1 MSVKSKMQAVYDI
14 AHMQFVKNKKP
25 FKVMSIEDTINAVIN
40 NNLSVSRFGEGEV
53 FMMANQMNESFQTYD
68 KNFAQRIKEVANCTD
83 KNLMVC
89 IHDIFGDLS
98 HMTENA
104 LKWHR
109 YFLRR
114 KKYLMYRYFDVNKT
128 YGNAFMTRCYMD
140 LIDKTPSRHYFD
152 LLKKI
157 WQDREIV
164 IIEGE
169 YSRLGIGN
177 DLFAN
182 AKSIE
187 RILCPAE
194 NAYKK
199 YDEIMGEAVKFDKN
213 KCILLALG
221 ATATVLAYDLAKI
234 GYQAVDIGHVDVE
247 YEWMNMNAAEKVP
260 IPSKYVNEAGA
271 AGRKAL
277 DLNDKTYE
285 SQIAARII

>member
-1 MSVKSKMQAVYDI
+1 MSVKSKLQAVYDI

-25 FKVMSIEDTINAVIN
+25 FKVMSIENTINAVIEN
-40 NNLSVSRFGEGEV
+40 KLSVSRFGEGEV

-68 KNFAQRIKEVANCTD
+68 KRFAERIKEVAACTD
-83 KNLMVC
+83 EKIMVC
-89 IHDIFGDLS
+89 IPDIFGDLS

-128 YGNAFMTRCYMD
+128 YGNTFMTRCYMD
-140 LIDKTPSRHYFD
+140 LIDKTPSRRYFD

-169 YSRLGIGN
+169 FSRLGIGN

-199 YDEIMGEAVKFDKN
+199 YDEIMLEAVKFDKS
-213 KCILLALG
+213 KLILLALG
-221 ATATVLAYDLAKI
+221 ATATVLAYDLAKR
-234 GYQAVDIGHVDVE
+234 GYQAVDIGHADVE
-247 YEWMNMNAAEKVP
+247 YEWMNMKAVEKVP
-260 IPSKYVNEAGA
+260 IPSKYVNEVGA
-271 AGRKAL
+271 AGRIIS
-277 DLNDKTYE
+277 DLNDSIYE
-285 SQIAARII
+285 SQIAAKII